1 MTDPHLSEDRLLD
14 VALDRDAHHAG
25 RGHLDSCPH
34 CEARLE
40 RLTQLLADTTGV
52 ARAEA
57 DAVFT
62 PERLGRQQARILQRI
77 DQGGRHG
84 QVVTFPTGQ
93 VRPARSLRTSTG
105 MRWVAAAAVAGICV
119 GMLADRYAL
128 VPAGRETTASR
139 SLGPPTDQIRSVVS
153 AAVSE
158 EEFLGRLE
166 MAAEGSS
173 GTALQPLHEL
183 TPLVWEVPAP

>member
-1 MTDPHLSEDRLLD
+1 MTGPHLSEDRLLD
-14 VALDRDAHHAG
+14 VALDRAPHNAE
-25 RGHLDSCPH
+25 RGHLDSCPR
-34 CEARLE
+34 CDAQLR
-40 RLTQLLADTTGV
+40 RLTQLLTDATEV
-52 ARAEA
+52 AGAEA

-62 PERLGRQQARILQRI
+62 PERLARQRARILQQI

-93 VRPARSLRTSTG
+93 VRPARSLRTRTG

-119 GMLADRYAL
+119 GMLAGRYAL
-128 VPAGRETTASR
+128 IPTGREATVSR
-139 SLGPPTDQIRSVVS
+139 SPGPPADMIRSVS
-153 AAVSE
+153 AAMSE

-166 MAAEGSS
+166 LASEGTS